1 MKDSTSSKPSLISAI
16 LNKIL
21 VIAFCTIAV
30 LGTAASCSLNPFG
43 GKETNISTLG
53 MLKLTTESA
62 EFQKINAVTLIN
74 GKTDEENLSQL
85 SVIKVKEVN
94 ADTIFVQTVE
104 KGLFKTTNGGK
115 DWSRIYI
122 FPVDYTEDKE
132 EQKILEAQLKK
143 NEEVLVKDFWVS
155 PQDNNVIY
163 IAAKQLDQGK
173 IFKTVDGGKTVR
185 EVYFEIN
192 DTGSSVDYV
201 VIDPVNEDRVYAL
214 LNGKVLIQTL
224 DAGSTWQKMN
234 NYNKEDDT
242 IVQIGLLADNRTI
255 FILYEKGGLV
265 GSLDGNKWIKINVNK
280 FTPPAP
286 KNPNQSLKETAQNAF
301 TDIQEKIAPEI
312 VEPFNRYTR
321 FIPLGKP
328 GTAKKPAIVLADKE
342 IWLTADLGKT
352 QFIQLT
358 SLPIQDKKIDV
369 QDVQVDTSGSAP
381 KIYVAIGN
389 KILVSENNGNTWAN
403 KPIGVEGIGSISNI
417 VFSSQDPETIY
428 LSLYN
433 PTVKK

>member
-1 MKDSTSSKPSLISAI
+1 MSTSNNSQSTLFSTI
-16 LNKIL
+16 LHKFL
-21 VIAFCTIAV
+21 VVAFCTICI

-43 GKETNISTLG
+43 GKESNISTLG
-53 MLKLTTESA
+53 MLKLTTESPD
-62 EFQKINAVTLIN
+62 FQKLNAVTRID
-74 GKTDEENLSQL
+74 GKTEEEGLSGL
-85 SVIKVKEVN
+85 SVVKVKEVS
-94 ADTIFVQTVE
+94 ADTIFIQTVE
-104 KGLFKTTNGGK
+104 KGLFKTTNGGA

-122 FPVDYTEDKE
+122 FPVEYTEDKE
-132 EQKILEAQLKK
+132 AQKTLEAQLLK

-163 IAAKQLDQGK
+163 IAAKHLDQGK
-173 IFKTVDGGKTVR
+173 IFKTTDGGKTVR

-242 IVQIGLLADNRTI
+242 IVQIGLLADNRTM
-255 FILYEKGGLV
+255 FILYEKGGLS
-265 GSLDGNKWIKINVNK
+265 GSVDGNRWVKITLNK
-280 FTPPAP
+280 LTPPAP
-286 KNPNQSLKETAQNAF
+286 KNPNQSIKETAQNAF
-301 TDIQEKIAPEI
+301 NNIQETIAPEI
-312 VEPFNRYTR
+312 IEPFSKYTR
-321 FIPLGKP
+321 FTPLGRP
-328 GTAKKPAIVLADKE
+328 NSAKKPAIVLADKE
-342 IWLTADLGKT
+342 IWLTADLGKS
-352 QFIQLT
+352 QFIQMT

-369 QDVQVDTSGSAP
+369 QDVQVDISGTTP

-403 KPIGVEGIGSISNI
+403 KPIGIEGIGSISNI
-417 VFSSQDPETIY
+417 VFSSENPDTIY

-433 PTVKK
+433 PKSK